1 MHVVVRGSRAAA
13 AARGCARRPHRS
25 LTLRPAYSL
34 PTDVLVGGIACRFE
48 KSGTKVRLYIMT
60 LGVLA
65 PYRGRGVGQRLLVRA
80 LNEAAKE
87 AEVEDV
93 YLHVQV
99 SNTEAV
105 AFYKKFGFE
114 VTETVANYYKRLT
127 PPDCFILSRSMRD
140 WVPPVLA
147 IEGDDTTDI
156 TMDAP

>member
-1 MHVVVRGSRAAA
+1 
-13 AARGCARRPHRS
+13 
-25 LTLRPAYSL
+25 
-34 PTDVLVGGIACRFE
+34 VLVGGIACRFE
-48 KSGTKVRLYIMT
+48 KSGSRVRLYIMT

-80 LNEAAKE
+80 LTEAAKE
-87 AEVEDV
+87 TEVDDV

-105 AFYKKFGFE
+105 EFYKKFGFE
-114 VTETVANYYKRLT
+114 VTETVVGYYKRLT
-127 PPDCFILSRSMRD
+127 PPDCFILSRSLRG
-140 WVPPVLA
+140 WVPPALA